1 MFSRDNGQSAGGAL
15 TPLTTERGH
24 VVTCP
29 SLLRRRPAAAEFV
42 GGAGPERFPRLR
54 ARIAPLVARLRRDDT
69 FAQFARFV
77 LVGGASTAVYAV
89 LFISL
94 DGLGYLPANVGA
106 TVASSVLA
114 NELHRRLTF
123 RADERVGFWTAQVEA
138 GGVSLFGLV
147 ATSLALGWL
156 DSTVGSAP
164 IVLQISLVAAVT
176 ATIGLMRFI
185 ALRWIFRPA
194 GAPLSR

>member
-1 MFSRDNGQSAGGAL
+1 L
-15 TPLTTERGH
+15 TLLIIQRGH

-29 SLLRRRPAAAEFV
+29 SLLRRRPAATEFV
-42 GGAGPERFPRLR
+42 GELAHGRFPQRR
-54 ARIAPLVARLRRDDT
+54 ARVAPLIARLQRDDS
-69 FAQFARFV
+69 FAQFARFM

-89 LFISL
+89 LFVVLESVE
-94 DGLGYLPANVGA
+94 GLGYLTANVAA
-106 TVASSVLA
+106 TVASSILA

-123 RADERVGFWTAQVEA
+123 QADERVGFWTAQVEA

-156 DSTVGSAP
+156 DATVGAAHV
-164 IVLQISLVAAVT
+164 VLQISLVAAVT
-176 ATIGLMRFI
+176 ATIGMMRFI

-194 GAPLSR
+194 VAPAAR